1 MLLALLVDSQS
12 LSVVPVAACCRAVVP
27 PAESGRRCTHRSRPL
42 LHSIAH
48 RPRPLAPGPWI
59 MKQAWHD
66 LLFARRPLPPAALR
80 PIVRSPPGLDS
91 FDGQCRLGVVPF
103 GMSGVSLAPKPQI
116 CRRCGPRIL
125 FHLPG
130 YPAAMTPVESKRTS
144 PMVRDAIPGAPSSA
158 AVAAPPPRRGCA
170 TGEPRRFFGLCVTAC
185 ARSVGVACM
194 ARTFTTCRGR
204 SKTPRSGSKPI
215 RLQPPLNWRC
225 RTRLPPLRFARR
237 PDVLIWPPRH
247 ADREASRV

>member
-1 MLLALLVDSQS
+1 MARS
-12 LSVVPVAACCRAVVP
+12 PVRTPSTSACRASPYRTLTARPGQLRWPMPAWCRPVRDERSSRSWPAPP
-27 PAESGRRCTHRSRPL
+27 PARSRFPEL
-42 LHSIAH
+42 NVRTCAGY
-48 RPRPLAPGPWI
+48 AGKPGVYFLSPE
-59 MKQAWHD
+59 AAD
-66 LLFARRPLPPAALR
+66 LPAVRARRT
-80 PIVRSPPGLDS
+80 
-91 FDGQCRLGVVPF
+91 
-103 GMSGVSLAPKPQI
+103 
-116 CRRCGPRIL
+116 L

-130 YPAAMTPVESKRTS
+130 YPATMTPVESKRTS

-225 RTRLPPLRFARR
+225 RTRLPRCALRGA
-237 PDVLIWPPRH
+237 PM
-247 ADREASRV
+247 S